1 MLSRV
6 SVEALVLI
14 LDGAQNKL
22 RMCKEKQAFLI
33 KQNQNCEYKSKQI
46 SLTHQITEITPH
58 VRIYI

>member
-22 RMCKEKQAFLI
+22 RMCKEKQAFL
-33 KQNQNCEYKSKQI
+33 NETKSE
-46 SLTHQITEITPH
+46 L
-58 VRIYI
+58 